1 MLVKKLCTK
10 DPFNDEPIVYEN
22 LEAEDST
29 DFEGFIK
36 LRLLKDS
43 DHVKVE
49 RVMLLN
55 RNTVLLI
62 VPETSK

>member
-36 LRLLKDS
+36 LKLLKDNE
-43 DHVKVE
+43 HVKVE